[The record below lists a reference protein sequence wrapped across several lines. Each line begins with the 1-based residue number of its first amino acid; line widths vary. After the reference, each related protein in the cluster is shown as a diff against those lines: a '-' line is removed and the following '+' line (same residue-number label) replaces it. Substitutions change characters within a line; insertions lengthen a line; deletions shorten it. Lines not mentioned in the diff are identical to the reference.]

1 MERGLNGGKIYATNQ
16 IFDSKKLLINKLTI
30 TFGNKVQIVR
40 PLKRNESSLI
50 FPSAKNVLTSLN
62 DKKNNLNESTE
73 MTQSDLSKIHDIAT
87 QIKSEISS
95 IQFPNNIL
103 RLNVEDAKNII
114 PNNLYILIMLLI
126 SDDPK
131 INKDNHCMSI

>member
-1 MERGLNGGKIYATNQ
+1 M
-16 IFDSKKLLINKLTI
+16 
-30 TFGNKVQIVR
+30 QIVR